1 MSFFTDT
8 DDDTYDEIVSWVRK
22 NPQHSFYL
30 IVGQQTNKL
39 FETFCKAVLD
49 NNKIPVII
57 TNVSSSDYPYSLYV
71 RNAMKLSPAVRV
83 YEVAKMAM
91 TDVLIS
97 KANLF
102 VRTNGGIVW
111 TP

>member
-1 MSFFTDT
+1 MFFTETDT
-8 DDDTYDEIVSWVRK
+8 DLYAEISDWVSQ
-22 NPQHSFYL
+22 NLNHNFYL
-30 IVGQQTNKL
+30 IVGQQTNKN

-57 TNVSSSDYPYSLYV
+57 TNVSSSSLPYSLYI
-71 RNAMKLSPAVRV
+71 RNAMKLSEQVRV

-91 TDVLIS
+91 TDVLLA
-97 KANLF
+97 KAKLF
-102 VRTNGGIVW
+102 VETNGGIIW

>member
-1 MSFFTDT
+1 MFFTDT
-8 DDDTYDEIVSWVRK
+8 ETALYDTVSSWVQQ
-22 NPQHSFYL
+22 NSNHSFYI
-30 IVGQQTNKL
+30 IVGQQTNTD

-57 TNVSSSDYPYSLYV
+57 TNVSNSQSPYSIFI
-71 RNAMKLSPAVRV
+71 RNAMRISSAVRV

-91 TDVLIS
+91 TDVLMA
-97 KANLF
+97 KARLF
-102 VRTNGGIVW
+102 IRINGGIIW